1 MVLIGLTYAAWQ
13 IPIGWLRWPAV
24 IVTGFIAAAGLFV
37 FFLMIAGALGFI
49 DANERSEPCQDDART
64 L

>member
-1 MVLIGLTYAAWQ
+1 MGL
-13 IPIGWLRWPAV
+13 LRWPAV

-49 DANERSEPCQDDART
+49 DANERAEPCQDDAPP